1 MFEQIQKSVR
11 SEANVAH
18 VFAAFIVLLMLIVSV
33 NPADAASKSKST
45 KNSKSQEI
53 KCKPTKAKAHS
64 PIEVEPAE
72 VNSKRLPKTIT
83 LETNCGDIE
92 ITTLAS
98 KAPVTVA
105 HMAKLARNG
114 FFDESICHRLIN
126 RGAFVLQCGDPTATG
141 KGGPKFVFQ
150 DENLPI
156 GAKGNYPEGTVAMWN
171 KGPGTNGSQFFLVY
185 ADTTLIKA
193 NYTIWGTITEGL
205 EIVKAIAKMGVQ
217 GGGLEGAPSQMISI
231 EKVVV
236 SN

>member
-33 NPADAASKSKST
+33 NPADAATKSKST

-83 LETNCGDIE
+83 LETNCGDIQ

>member
-11 SEANVAH
+11 SEANLAH
-18 VFAAFIVLLMLIVSV
+18 VFAVFIVLMMLIVSV
-33 NPADAASKSKST
+33 NPADAATKSKST

-83 LETNCGDIE
+83 LETNCGNIQ

-217 GGGLEGAPSQMISI
+217 GGGLEGAPRQMISI

>member
-1 MFEQIQKSVR
+1 MFGQTHTRIGN
-11 SEANVAH
+11 EAVLAK
-18 VFAAFIVLLMLIVSV
+18 VLAALFVSIMLTVSV
-33 NPADAASKSKST
+33 NPAEASTKSKT
-45 KNSKSQEI
+45 IKNSKSEEI
-53 KCKPTKAKAHS
+53 KCKPSKAKAHS
-64 PIEVEPAE
+64 PKEVTPAE
-72 VNSKRLPKTIT
+72 VKPRRLPRTIT
-83 LETNCGDIE
+83 LVTNCGDIQ
-92 ITTLAS
+92 ITTMAS

-126 RGAFVLQCGDPTATG
+126 RGAYVLQCGDPTATG

-150 DENLPI
+150 DENLPV
-156 GAKGNYPEGTVAMWN
+156 GAEGNYPVGTVAMWN

-205 EIVKAIAKMGVQ
+205 EIVKAIAKMGVR
-217 GGGLEGAPSQMISI
+217 GGGLEGAPSQAISI
-231 EKVVV
+231 EKVIV

>member
-1 MFEQIQKSVR
+1 MFGQTHTRIGN
-11 SEANVAH
+11 EAVLAK
-18 VFAAFIVLLMLIVSV
+18 VLAALFVLVMLTVSV
-33 NPADAASKSKST
+33 NPAEGSTKSKTTKSSKSE
-45 KNSKSQEI
+45 EI

-64 PIEVEPAE
+64 PKEVTPAE
-72 VNSKRLPKTIT
+72 VKPRRLPRTIT
-83 LETNCGDIE
+83 LETNCGDIQ

-126 RGAFVLQCGDPTATG
+126 RGAYVLQCGDPTATG

-150 DENLPI
+150 DENLPV
-156 GAKGNYPEGTVAMWN
+156 GAEGNYPEGTVAMWN

-205 EIVKAIAKMGVQ
+205 EIVKAIAKMGVR
-217 GGGLEGAPSQMISI
+217 GGGLEGAPSQAISI
-231 EKVVV
+231 EKVMV

>member
-1 MFEQIQKSVR
+1 MFEQTHKSVH
-11 SEANVAH
+11 SEVI
-18 VFAAFIVLLMLIVSV
+18 FAKAFVCLFIILMLTVSL
-33 NPADAASKSKST
+33 NSADASTKSKSV
-45 KNSKSQEI
+45 KNSKAEEI
-53 KCKPTKAKAHS
+53 NCKPSNAKAHS
-64 PIEVEPAE
+64 PKEVTPAE
-72 VNSKRLPKTIT
+72 AKPKRLPRTIT
-83 LETNCGDIE
+83 LETNCGDIQ
-92 ITTLAS
+92 ISTLAS

-126 RGAFVLQCGDPTATG
+126 RGAYVLQCGDPTATG

-156 GAKGNYPEGTVAMWN
+156 GAEGNYPEGTVAMWN

-185 ADTTLIKA
+185 SDTTLIKG
-193 NYTIWGTITEGL
+193 NYTIWGTITQGL
-205 EIVKAIAKMGVQ
+205 EIVKAIAKMGVR

>member
-1 MFEQIQKSVR
+1 MFGQRQLSIRRDTNAIRVLILL
-11 SEANVAH
+11 
-18 VFAAFIVLLMLIVSV
+18 FASIVITVPV
-33 NPADAASKSKST
+33 NPADAATKSKST

-72 VNSKRLPKTIT
+72 VNPKRLPKTIT
-83 LETNCGDIE
+83 LETNCGEIQ

-126 RGAFVLQCGDPTATG
+126 RGAYVLQCGDPTATG

-150 DENLPI
+150 DENLPM

-185 ADTTLIKA
+185 SDTTLIKA

-231 EKVVV
+231 EKVVI

>member
-1 MFEQIQKSVR
+1 MFGQIQKSFR
-11 SEANVAH
+11 SEVNVAR
-18 VFAAFIVLLMLIVSV
+18 VLAAFIVLVMLVISV

-72 VNSKRLPKTIT
+72 VNPKRLPKTIT
-83 LETNCGDIE
+83 LETNCGDIQ
-92 ITTLAS
+92 ITTLGS

-193 NYTIWGTITEGL
+193 NYTILGTITEGL

>member
-1 MFEQIQKSVR
+1 MFSQLLTHNRNDAI
-11 SEANVAH
+11 VAKVLA
-18 VFAAFIVLLMLIVSV
+18 VFFALTMLTVSV
-33 NPADAASKSKST
+33 NPADASTKSKT
-45 KNSKSQEI
+45 IKNSKSEEI

-64 PIEVEPAE
+64 PKEVTPAE
-72 VNSKRLPKTIT
+72 VKPKRLPKTIT
-83 LETNCGDIE
+83 LETNCGDIQ
-92 ITTLAS
+92 ITLLAN

-126 RGAFVLQCGDPTATG
+126 RGAYVLQCGDPTATG

-156 GAKGNYPEGTVAMWN
+156 GTEGNYPEGTVAMWN

-185 ADTTLIKA
+185 SDTTLIKA

-205 EIVKAIAKMGVQ
+205 EIVKAIAKMGVR

-231 EKVVV
+231 ERVVV

>member
-11 SEANVAH
+11 SEANVAY
-18 VFAAFIVLLMLIVSV
+18 VFAAFIVLMMLIVSV
-33 NPADAASKSKST
+33 NPADAATKSKST

-83 LETNCGDIE
+83 LETNCGNIQ

>member
-1 MFEQIQKSVR
+1 MFEQIQKRVR
-11 SEANVAH
+11 SEANLAH
-18 VFAAFIVLLMLIVSV
+18 VFAVFIVLMMLIVSV
-33 NPADAASKSKST
+33 NPADAATKSKST

-72 VNSKRLPKTIT
+72 VNPKRLPKTIT
-83 LETNCGDIE
+83 LETNCGEIQ
-92 ITTLAS
+92 ITTLAG

-126 RGAFVLQCGDPTATG
+126 RGAYVLQCGDPTATG
-141 KGGPKFVFQ
+141 KGGPNFVFQ

>member
-18 VFAAFIVLLMLIVSV
+18 VFAAFIVLMMLIVSV
-33 NPADAASKSKST
+33 NPADAATKSKST

-83 LETNCGDIE
+83 LETNCGDIQ

-171 KGPGTNGSQFFLVY
+171 KG
-185 ADTTLIKA
+185 
-193 NYTIWGTITEGL
+193 
-205 EIVKAIAKMGVQ
+205 
-217 GGGLEGAPSQMISI
+217 
-231 EKVVV
+231 
-236 SN
+236 

>member
-1 MFEQIQKSVR
+1 MFGQILTR
-11 SEANVAH
+11 NHNEAFLARVI
-18 VFAAFIVLLMLIVSV
+18 AALFVLMVLTVSV
-33 NPADAASKSKST
+33 NPADASTKSKTTKSSKSE
-45 KNSKSQEI
+45 EI

-64 PIEVEPAE
+64 PKEVTPAE
-72 VNSKRLPKTIT
+72 VKPKRLPRSIT
-83 LETNCGDIE
+83 LETNCGDIQ

-126 RGAFVLQCGDPTATG
+126 RGAYVLQCGDPTATG

-150 DENLPI
+150 DENLPL
-156 GAKGNYPEGTVAMWN
+156 GAEGNYPEGTVAMWN

-185 ADTTLIKA
+185 SDTTLIKA
-193 NYTIWGTITEGL
+193 NYTIWGTITQGL
-205 EIVKAIAKMGVQ
+205 EIVKAIAKMGVR
-217 GGGLEGAPSQMISI
+217 GGGLEGAPSQVISI

>member
-83 LETNCGDIE
+83 LETNCGDIQ

>member
-11 SEANVAH
+11 SKTNVVN
-18 VFAAFIVLLMLIVSV
+18 VFAAFIVLMMLIVSV
-33 NPADAASKSKST
+33 NPADAATKSKST

-83 LETNCGDIE
+83 LETNCGDIQ

>member
-1 MFEQIQKSVR
+1 MFEQIQKRVR
-11 SEANVAH
+11 SEANLAN
-18 VFAAFIVLLMLIVSV
+18 VFAAFIVLMMLLVSV
-33 NPADAASKSKST
+33 NPADAATKSKST
-45 KNSKSQEI
+45 KNSKFQEI

-83 LETNCGDIE
+83 LETNCGDIQ

>member
-1 MFEQIQKSVR
+1 MFGQTHTRIGN
-11 SEANVAH
+11 EA
-18 VFAAFIVLLMLIVSV
+18 VLAKVLAVLFVSIMLTVSV
-33 NPADAASKSKST
+33 NPAEASTKSKT
-45 KNSKSQEI
+45 IKNSKSEEI
-53 KCKPTKAKAHS
+53 KCKPSNAKAHS
-64 PIEVEPAE
+64 PKEVTPAE
-72 VNSKRLPKTIT
+72 VKPRRLPRTIT
-83 LETNCGDIE
+83 LVTNCGDIQ
-92 ITTLAS
+92 ITTMAS

-126 RGAFVLQCGDPTATG
+126 RGAYVLQCGDPTATG

-150 DENLPI
+150 DENLPV
-156 GAKGNYPEGTVAMWN
+156 GAEGNYPVGTVAMWN

-205 EIVKAIAKMGVQ
+205 EIVKAIAKMGVR
-217 GGGLEGAPSQMISI
+217 GGGLEGAPSQAISI
-231 EKVVV
+231 EKVIV

>member
-1 MFEQIQKSVR
+1 MFGQILTR
-11 SEANVAH
+11 NHNEAFLAGVI
-18 VFAAFIVLLMLIVSV
+18 AALFVLMMLTVSV
-33 NPADAASKSKST
+33 NPADASTKSKTTKSSKSE
-45 KNSKSQEI
+45 EI
-53 KCKPTKAKAHS
+53 ICKPTKAKAHS
-64 PIEVEPAE
+64 PKEVTPAE
-72 VNSKRLPKTIT
+72 VKPKRLPRSIT
-83 LETNCGDIE
+83 LETNCGDIQ

-126 RGAFVLQCGDPTATG
+126 RGAYVLQCGDPTATG

-150 DENLPI
+150 DENLPL
-156 GAKGNYPEGTVAMWN
+156 GAEGNYPEGTVAMWN

-185 ADTTLIKA
+185 SDTTLIKA
-193 NYTIWGTITEGL
+193 NYTIWGTITQGL
-205 EIVKAIAKMGVQ
+205 DIVKAIAKMGVR
-217 GGGLEGAPSQMISI
+217 GGGLEGAPSQVISI

>member
-1 MFEQIQKSVR
+1 MFEQTQRSVGSKS
-11 SEANVAH
+11 NVANL
-18 VFAAFIVLLMLIVSV
+18 FAASIVLMMLIISV
-33 NPADAASKSKST
+33 NPADAATKSKST

-53 KCKPTKAKAHS
+53 NCKPTKAKAHS

-72 VNSKRLPKTIT
+72 VNPKRLPKTIM
-83 LETNCGDIE
+83 LVTNCGDIQ

-126 RGAFVLQCGDPTATG
+126 RGAYVLQCGDPTATG

-171 KGPGTNGSQFFLVY
+171 KGPGTNGSQFFLVF

>member
-11 SEANVAH
+11 REANVAH
-18 VFAAFIVLLMLIVSV
+18 VFAAFIVLMMLIVSV
-33 NPADAASKSKST
+33 NPADAATKSKST

-185 ADTTLIKA
+185 SDTTLIKA

>member
-1 MFEQIQKSVR
+1 MFGQTHTRIGN
-11 SEANVAH
+11 EAVLAR
-18 VFAAFIVLLMLIVSV
+18 VLAALFVLAMLSASV
-33 NPADAASKSKST
+33 NPAEASTKSKT
-45 KNSKSQEI
+45 VKNSKSEEI
-53 KCKPTKAKAHS
+53 KCKPSKAKAHS
-64 PIEVEPAE
+64 PKEVTPAE
-72 VNSKRLPKTIT
+72 VKPRRLPRTIT
-83 LETNCGDIE
+83 LETNCGDIQ

-126 RGAFVLQCGDPTATG
+126 RGAYVLQCGDPTATG

-150 DENLPI
+150 DENLPV
-156 GAKGNYPEGTVAMWN
+156 GVEGNYPEGTVAMWN
-171 KGPGTNGSQFFLVY
+171 KGPGTNGSQFFIVY

-205 EIVKAIAKMGVQ
+205 EIVKAIAKMGVR
-217 GGGLEGAPSQMISI
+217 GGGLEGAPSQAISI
-231 EKVVV
+231 EKVIV

>member
-1 MFEQIQKSVR
+1 MFSQLHTHNRNDAIVTKVL
-11 SEANVAH
+11 
-18 VFAAFIVLLMLIVSV
+18 AAFFVLAMLTVSV
-33 NPADAASKSKST
+33 NPADASTKSKT
-45 KNSKSQEI
+45 IKNSKSEEI

-64 PIEVEPAE
+64 PKEVTPAE
-72 VNSKRLPKTIT
+72 VKPRRLPKTIT
-83 LETNCGDIE
+83 LETNCGDIR
-92 ITTLAS
+92 IATIAN

-126 RGAFVLQCGDPTATG
+126 RGAYVLQCGDPTATG

-150 DENLPI
+150 DENLPV
-156 GAKGNYPEGTVAMWN
+156 GAEGNYPEGTVAMWN

-205 EIVKAIAKMGVQ
+205 EIVKAIAKMGVR
-217 GGGLEGAPSQMISI
+217 GGGLEGVPNQAISI

>member
-11 SEANVAH
+11 SEANVAY
-18 VFAAFIVLLMLIVSV
+18 VFAAFIVLMMLIVSV
-33 NPADAASKSKST
+33 NPADAATKSKST

-83 LETNCGDIE
+83 LETNCGDIQ

-156 GAKGNYPEGTVAMWN
+156 GTKGNYPEGTVAMWN

>member
-1 MFEQIQKSVR
+1 MFSQLLTHNRNDAI
-11 SEANVAH
+11 VAKVLA
-18 VFAAFIVLLMLIVSV
+18 VFFALTMLTVSV
-33 NPADAASKSKST
+33 NPADASTKSKT
-45 KNSKSQEI
+45 IKNSKSEEI

-64 PIEVEPAE
+64 PKEVTPAE
-72 VNSKRLPKTIT
+72 VKPKRLPKTIT
-83 LETNCGDIE
+83 LETNCGDIR
-92 ITTLAS
+92 IATFAN

-126 RGAFVLQCGDPTATG
+126 RGAYVLQCGDPTATG

-156 GAKGNYPEGTVAMWN
+156 GTEGNYPEGTVAMWN

-205 EIVKAIAKMGVQ
+205 EIVKAIAKMGVR
-217 GGGLEGAPSQMISI
+217 GGGLEGAPSQAISI
-231 EKVVV
+231 EKVVI

>member
-11 SEANVAH
+11 SKTNVVH
-18 VFAAFIVLLMLIVSV
+18 VFAAFIVLMMLIVSV
-33 NPADAASKSKST
+33 NPADAATKSKST

-83 LETNCGDIE
+83 LETNCGDIQ

-126 RGAFVLQCGDPTATG
+126 RGAYVLQCGDPTATG

-185 ADTTLIKA
+185 SDTTLIKA

>member
-1 MFEQIQKSVR
+1 MFGQIQKSFR
-11 SEANVAH
+11 SEVNVAR
-18 VFAAFIVLLMLIVSV
+18 VLAAFIVLVMLVISV

-53 KCKPTKAKAHS
+53 KCKPTKAIAHS

-72 VNSKRLPKTIT
+72 VNPKRLPKTIT
-83 LETNCGDIE
+83 LETNCGDIQ
-92 ITTLAS
+92 ITTLGS

-126 RGAFVLQCGDPTATG
+126 RGAYVLQCGDPTATG

-185 ADTTLIKA
+185 SDTTLIKA